1 MKELKLWEFIKN
13 LITPKKS
20 KLDKKWYLK
29 ENDIILGLGI
39 DIGRAILKDNGKGK
53 LIAIPI
59 KKDGEIDYANAHK
72 GIIIE

>member
-29 ENDIILGLGI
+29 ENDIILGLGMVSLR
-39 DIGRAILKDNGKGK
+39 D
-53 LIAIPI
+53 
-59 KKDGEIDYANAHK
+59 
-72 GIIIE
+72 